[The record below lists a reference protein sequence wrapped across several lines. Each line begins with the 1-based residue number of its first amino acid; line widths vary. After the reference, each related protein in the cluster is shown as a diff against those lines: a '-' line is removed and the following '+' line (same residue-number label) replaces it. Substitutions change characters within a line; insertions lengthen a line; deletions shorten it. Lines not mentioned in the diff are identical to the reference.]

1 MTAKDVWDT
10 VNEID
15 GQDIGKGTRTVLEA
29 LVKDGEEM
37 RKRID
42 SIEDKVNTI
51 DRNVLELKD
60 SIEKLLDRKQSGW
73 LFLSE
78 LIKEPKFWL
87 WIIIL
92 TVLAYGVS
100 IADLKGLMGIGG

>member
-1 MTAKDVWDT
+1 MTAKDVWDA

-15 GQDIGKGTRTVLEA
+15 GKDMDKGTRMTLEA

-37 RKRID
+37 SKRMTSLESKVD
-42 SIEDKVNTI
+42 KLDGSIS
-51 DRNVLELKD
+51 ELKALIEA
-60 SIEKLLDRKQSGW
+60 SINQRQSAW
-73 LFLSE
+73 KFLSE
-78 LIKEPKFWL
+78 LIKETRFWV

-100 IADLKGLMGIGG
+100 ITDLKGLLQ

>member
-1 MTAKDVWDT
+1 MTSAKDVWNT

-15 GQDIGKGTRTVLEA
+15 GKDMGKGTRVVLEA

-37 RKRID
+37 SKRMT
-42 SIEDKVNTI
+42 SLEEKVGSI
-51 DRNVLELKD
+51 DRNIVELKTLIET
-60 SIEKLLDRKQSGW
+60 SISQRQSGW
-73 LFLSE
+73 KFLSE
-78 LIKEPKFWL
+78 LIKEPKFWA

-100 IADLKGLMGIGG
+100 ITDLKGLIGG

>member
-1 MTAKDVWDT
+1 MTAREVWQA

-15 GQDIGKGTRTVLEA
+15 GKDIDKGTRMTLEA

-37 RKRID
+37 SKRMSSLESKVD
-42 SIEDKVNTI
+42 KLDGSIN
-51 DRNVLELKD
+51 ELKSLIEA
-60 SIEKLLDRKQSGW
+60 SINQRQSFW
-73 LFLSE
+73 KFLGD
-78 LIKEPKFWL
+78 LIKETRFWI

-100 IADLKGLMGIGG
+100 ITDLKGLLQ

>member
-1 MTAKDVWDT
+1 MTAKDVWNT

-37 RKRID
+37 GKRIT
-42 SIEDKVNTI
+42 SIEGKVDKLCDDVNDLKGLIQQSI
-51 DRNVLELKD
+51 DKKQD
-60 SIEKLLDRKQSGW
+60 FWKL
-73 LFLSE
+73 LSE

-87 WIIIL
+87 WLVIL
-92 TVLAYGVS
+92 TVLFFGVS
-100 IADLKGLMGIGG
+100 ITDIKGLIGG